1 MNKEKIRKMGKK
13 ELMKVAKKAKAEND
27 YFKSVVFD
35 EFYETSNKK
44 KGDNME
50 RKAYK
55 QVEVAKMMGVHR
67 NSVYRWVRDGKI
79 KSVLVA
85 GVRMIP
91 ASEIEKIT
99 GER

>member
-1 MNKEKIRKMGKK
+1 MSKK
-13 ELMKVAKKAKAEND
+13 ELMEVAKKAKAEND
-27 YFKSVVFD
+27 YFKSIIFD
-35 EFYETSNKK
+35 EFYETPNKQ
-44 KGDNME
+44 KGDKME

-99 GER
+99 GEK

>member
-1 MNKEKIRKMGKK
+1 MSKEKFKK
-13 ELMKVAKKAKAEND
+13 VKGDFDYVKKII
-27 YFKSVVFD
+27 FD
-35 EFYETSNKK
+35 EFYEAPNKQ
-44 KGDNME
+44 KGDKME

-79 KSVLVA
+79 KSVLVG

-91 ASEIEKIT
+91 ASEIEKLT
-99 GER
+99 GEE

>member
-1 MNKEKIRKMGKK
+1 
-13 ELMKVAKKAKAEND
+13 
-27 YFKSVVFD
+27 
-35 EFYETSNKK
+35 
-44 KGDNME
+44 ME

-91 ASEIEKIT
+91 ASEIDEIVKIKE
-99 GER
+99 GE

>member
-1 MNKEKIRKMGKK
+1 
-13 ELMKVAKKAKAEND
+13 
-27 YFKSVVFD
+27 
-35 EFYETSNKK
+35 
-44 KGDNME
+44 ME

-55 QVEVAKMMGVHR
+55 QVEVAKMVGVHR

-91 ASEIEKIT
+91 ASEIEKLKV
-99 GER
+99 EE